1 MSRWVSESEI
11 SQQLGYKIL
20 IAGLSEAGKT
30 AVKRIFFLK
39 QQTEDVNKLSATI
52 NYERLSL
59 TVNDV
64 PVTIVDLG
72 GQKIFLQRFL
82 SGFSPFVFSNVK
94 IFIFLIDVANKTSR
108 NNSIQY
114 FTACLEKLN
123 KFSPTANI
131 FVFLH
136 KNDLIRNSPNYE
148 SIHEQL
154 KEQFQIECSNQLKFF
169 RTTIFKPESVI
180 DTFGRI
186 FELCLPEL
194 SQSDF
199 VNGRLIG
206 EIEEHHEIKMTLA
219 DKIEPVATIAQTRL
233 IPTESDEDTTV
244 VEKLR
249 FLMKQS
255 LKTSNDVS
263 DEAKVFLGSAASEE
277 SISETT
283 LIHRDP
289 NLEEIEAKSLTSPPL
304 KEISGEFEPQLTPPT
319 SSVEVNHLIEFYRIG
334 FGEANELVNSGW
346 NQLFEMGVTSGMP
359 VPLVSDIFLKYLP
372 FIEKSQGEEKYR
384 TIDHNKLLGLFS
396 LILKG
401 ELNEED
407 IVKCLVLASEKP
419 QFSIREIVQAYIIPS
434 KEIVQRKEIEVKK
447 KTVEYAHLDVPVEM
461 ESSEGVIALPNTQG
475 MGFKVDLVDDG
486 FNALISFQLRS
497 SMGQK
502 ELIGSSLVSSE
513 ATEEEILYLLAY
525 EKNFMSIGVFEDGI
539 SSMYFAAKIIYESI
553 RQLKARKISSTK
565 DVTTKRIRS
574 ETGVRA
580 DLVEFVIPIELETSG
595 NNLLLPDSEK
605 VAFNLESVKKG
616 FILSFTQRGFPIG
629 QAHISETISELQ
641 LEKLLK
647 EAMQIPIESAGSVR
661 FACKIIHASI
671 KTAMQF
677 KEISDPQATRKHEEK
692 KEETSDK
699 LKEYL
704 NLLLDDE
711 KLF

>member
-1 MSRWVSESEI
+1 MSRWVLESEI

-39 QQTEDVNKLSATI
+39 QQTEDVNQLSATI

-59 TVNDV
+59 TVNDI

-72 GQKIFLQRFL
+72 GQKIFLKRFL

-94 IFIFLIDVANKTSR
+94 IFIFLTDVANKTSR

-114 FTACLEKLN
+114 FTACLEKLK
-123 KFSPTANI
+123 KFSPAANI

-154 KEQFQIECSNQLKFF
+154 KEQFQIESSNQLKFF
-169 RTTIFKPESVI
+169 RTTIYRPESVI

-186 FELCLPEL
+186 FELSIPKLA
-194 SQSDF
+194 QSDF

-206 EIEEHHEIKMTLA
+206 EIEEHHEIVMTLA
-219 DKIEPVATIAQTRL
+219 EKMEPAIPSAQTRL
-233 IPTESDEDTTV
+233 IPTESDEDTAV
-244 VEKLR
+244 AEKIR

-255 LKTSNDVS
+255 LKTASDVS
-263 DEAKVFLGSAASEE
+263 DESKVFLGSAASEE

-283 LIHRDP
+283 LVHRDP
-289 NLEEIEAKSLTSPPL
+289 NSEEMEIKSFTSPPL
-304 KEISGEFEPQLTPPT
+304 KEISIETEPQLTTPT

-346 NQLFEMGVTSGMP
+346 HQLFEMGVTSGLP
-359 VPLVSDIFLKYLP
+359 VPLVTDIFLKYLP

-396 LILKG
+396 MILKG
-401 ELNEED
+401 ELEEGD
-407 IVKCLVLASEKP
+407 VVKCLVLASEKP
-419 QFSIREIVQAYIIPS
+419 HLSMREIVQNYIVPS
-434 KEIVQRKEIEVKK
+434 KKVVQKKEKEVTKK
-447 KTVEYAHLDVPVEM
+447 LVDYTHLDIPVEM
-461 ESSEGVIALPNTQG
+461 ESNEGVIALPNTQG
-475 MGFKVDLVDDG
+475 MGFKVDLVDTG
-486 FNALISFQLRS
+486 LNARISFQLLS
-497 SMGQK
+497 KMGQK
-502 ELIGSSLVSSE
+502 ELLGSSLISSE

-525 EKNFMSIGVFEDGI
+525 EKNLMSIGVFEDGI
-539 SSMYFAAKIIYESI
+539 SSMYFAAKIIHNSI
-553 RQLKARKISSTK
+553 KQLKAKKISSTL
-565 DVTTKRIRS
+565 DVTTKTLRS

-580 DLVEFVIPIELETSG
+580 DLVEFIIPIELETSG
-595 NNLLLPDSEK
+595 NEILLPDSET
-605 VAFNLESVKKG
+605 VAFTLEYVKKG

-629 QAHISETISELQ
+629 QAHISELISEQQ
-641 LEKLLK
+641 LGNLLK
-647 EAMQIPIESAGSVR
+647 EAMQIPIESEGSVR
-661 FACKIIHASI
+661 FASKIIHASI
-671 KTAMQF
+671 RAALQF
-677 KEISDPQATRKHEEK
+677 KEISETQVIIKHEQK
-692 KEETSDK
+692 KDDTSDK

-704 NLLLDDE
+704 NLLIDE
-711 KLF
+711 DKLF